1 MLERVFC
8 DRSFGAL
15 GSRARHHTSTL
26 WRAALVLTLALA
38 TLACTKASNDEVG
51 VDAGSVLE
59 RDAAT
64 TRDATTLVSDAAR
77 VDAAADTGTARDRDA
92 SITTTPRDTGAEPAV
107 PSDAGTQPALSDA
120 GERTY
125 SKDRAEFFG
134 SPRCSSGFLLCEDFE
149 SESPGAKADTTVWQ
163 TADQRIVVD
172 DTRAA
177 RGTRSLRV
185 TTNSNEGTHFIR
197 TNKFLAAAPDKH
209 WGRLFFWVDT
219 RPTKFSHWTVIEA
232 TGVHPLG
239 GTARI
244 RFGGIHVPNVENR
257 LDFNYDIWGGRPAN
271 FHEVGYELVGQDTKD
286 GMWHC
291 LEWSFDIPG
300 RDARLFRD
308 GTEETKLRATKE
320 IAGIALDF
328 PKLDGLNIGMS
339 IYQDIGGDS
348 WKVWID
354 EIAVDDQRIGC
365 SF

>member
-1 MLERVFC
+1 MLDRLLFRRVC
-8 DRSFGAL
+8 AAIRV
-15 GSRARHHTSTL
+15 
-26 WRAALVLTLALA
+26 RAALVCTLALA
-38 TLACTKASNDEVG
+38 TTACSKPGD
-51 VDAGSVLE
+51 GSVGT
-59 RDAAT
+59 DASLAM
-64 TRDATTLVSDAAR
+64 AQ
-77 VDAAADTGTARDRDA
+77 DAAAARDASVPRADAGRVDVPPDAGTGRDRDA
-92 SITTTPRDTGAEPAV
+92 AVTSPRDTGTEPVTA
-107 PSDAGTQPALSDA
+107 SDAGTEPSLTDG

-125 SKDRAEFFG
+125 SKDRAAFFG
-134 SPRCSSGFLLCEDFE
+134 APRCNGSFLLCEDFE
-149 SESPGAKADTTVWQ
+149 SESPGAKADPTLWQ

-177 RGTRSLRV
+177 RGTRSLKV
-185 TTNSNEGTHFIR
+185 TTNSSEGTHFIR
-197 TNKFLAAAPDKH
+197 TSKFLASAPDKH

-232 TGVHPLG
+232 TGVHPMG

-271 FHEVGYELVGQDTKD
+271 FHEVGYELNGQDTKD

-308 GTEETKLRATKE
+308 GTEETKLHASKV
-320 IAGIALDF
+320 IDGITLDF

-354 EIAVDDQRIGC
+354 EIAVDDKRIGC